1 LDEGNSEVS
10 GSSESNGSTAL
21 ITTLCF
27 VVLLIIAVG
36 LYFAWRKYKDSQSNA
51 VTPLAGS
58 QKKDKNFKEPTPHPV
73 TTIIEVSED
82 HSENQAT
89 ERSNK
94 KQQQRLQTEEPLK
107 N

>member
-1 LDEGNSEVS
+1 M
-10 GSSESNGSTAL
+10 
-21 ITTLCF
+21 
-27 VVLLIIAVG
+27 G
-36 LYFAWRKYKDSQSNA
+36 LYFACRKYKDSQSNA

-94 KQQQRLQTEEPLK
+94 KQQQRL
-107 N
+107 